1 MKEGWE
7 IKKLTDICSIQYG
20 CAFDSSLFSVSPE
33 DGMPLIRIRDVK
45 EGCTSTYYK
54 GTFADDYIIHKGD
67 YLIGMDG
74 EFNIEPWKSDN
85 ALLNQRV
92 CKIDSKSKDISIRYI
107 YRFLKKELKRIE
119 DETPFVTVKHLS
131 AKRLNQ
137 VFLSVPSIAEQEKI
151 VAELDCLSGIIEKKK
166 QQLKEYDAL
175 AQSIFYEIFGDPVE
189 KIKDWETFRLEDLC
203 DIITK
208 GTTPTTLGY
217 KFVETGINFL
227 KVESFSKDE
236 TIDDSK
242 IAHITSECHEALK
255 RSSLQEDDILLCI
268 AGATVG
274 RLARVPK
281 CVIPANTNQ
290 AFAIIRLKKENSDK
304 LQYIY
309 SYLHSP
315 FIQDIVV
322 ESKKGVA
329 QPNLTLSQVR
339 NFKIVIPPDDIRDIF
354 VGKINLIEKNKRLIA
369 ESIKEVETLF
379 NSRMDYYFN

>member
-151 VAELDCLSGIIEKKK
+151 VAELDCLSSIIEKKK

-175 AQSIFYEIFGDPVE
+175 AQSIFYEMFGDPIINE
-189 KIKDWETFRLEDLC
+189 KNWEMKKLGEVGELARGVSKHRPRNAPELLGGTIPLIQTGDIANAGMYIQKYNSTYSELGLSQSKLWPAGTLCITIAATIGKCSILTFDSCFPDSVVGYIVNSNYTNNEYIFYIFGSLQKILEENAPAVAQKNINLKILNDLL
-203 DIITK
+203 IPI
-208 GTTPTTLGY
+208 PPFALQQQ
-217 KFVETGINFL
+217 FA
-227 KVESFSKDE
+227 
-236 TIDDSK
+236 SK
-242 IAHITSECHEALK
+242 IEA
-255 RSSLQEDDILLCI
+255 
-268 AGATVG
+268 
-274 RLARVPK
+274 
-281 CVIPANTNQ
+281 
-290 AFAIIRLKKENSDK
+290 
-304 LQYIY
+304 
-309 SYLHSP
+309 
-315 FIQDIVV
+315 
-322 ESKKGVA
+322 
-329 QPNLTLSQVR
+329 
-339 NFKIVIPPDDIRDIF
+339 
-354 VGKINLIEKNKRLIA
+354 IEKQKELIKK
-369 ESIKEVETLF
+369 SIEEVETLF